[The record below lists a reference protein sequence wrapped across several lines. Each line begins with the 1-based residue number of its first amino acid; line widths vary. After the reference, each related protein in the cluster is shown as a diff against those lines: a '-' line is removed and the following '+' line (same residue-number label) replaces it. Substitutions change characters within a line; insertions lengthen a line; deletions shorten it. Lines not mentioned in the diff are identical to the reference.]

1 MFYFFLSIYSCVVS
15 YIKKKDVFVA
25 NRELVAFEGPSVVNG
40 EGSIDPLRVIWAD
53 GREREA
59 PIVLEEG
66 VKEFEGGEMP
76 TKVVDKVL
84 EEEDRSVLGL
94 WMNGNLV
101 KLCRCLGMP
110 IEGFEGEIL
119 KPLRK
124 MEERKSLKGVATRK
138 RRKFQKVSRSE
149 RELKKL
155 QSSVNYCGARRSA
168 GVLQIVN

>member
-1 MFYFFLSIYSCVVS
+1 M
-15 YIKKKDVFVA
+15 FVA
-25 NRELVAFEGPSVVNG
+25 NRELVAFEGPSFVNG
-40 EGSIDPLRVIWAD
+40 EGSVDPLRVIWAD

-110 IEGFEGEIL
+110 TEGEIL
-119 KPLRK
+119 RLLRK
-124 MEERKSLKGVATRK
+124 MEERKNLKGVATRK

-155 QSSVNYCGARRSA
+155 ESSVNYCGAGRSA